1 MIERVIHDWLGDSS
15 TFVRR
20 VGGACTYNLTSRECC
35 GREYTLDQF
44 PQLIVVSGRYGHENA
59 NDHDVCNRR
68 VLLPSL
74 VVVGSSGSPARAAD
88 VPSYFKEI
96 VGTQTASPAEIG
108 TKNILQLN
116 TTMFELY
123 GDAGQLFK
131 KNILAQHPLILGLF
145 SGAGGRFILYRPGMA
160 PIEAP
165 QVPIVYQ
172 LLKSVGHST
181 MALAEVVVPY
191 LNSPNDLTWRGSLA
205 AYRNRMQSALDGLD
219 ATAMQDDW
227 RPNNRSIL
235 QNNIAFM
242 DECLKSNAIS
252 ADALQEFAKKQSP
265 LLKKNIA
272 WAAQTQVAHWMDVI
286 GGWKQM
292 LGADWDKTY
301 AASNTIYVARQNNV
315 LFSVLAQ
322 FFGPEAIN
330 DRLILIETISFT
342 TTPED
347 MLDSLTRIIADRSVG
362 AAFFGDY
369 HLMDYELMGG
379 DARQAIIDED
389 TKRKISVT
397 LPPQVPFGSHQWP
410 MLITPGPGA
419 KSLADLP

>member
-1 MIERVIHDWLGDSS
+1 MRTIAII
-15 TFVRR
+15 
-20 VGGACTYNLTSRECC
+20 VGGA
-35 GREYTLDQF
+35 G
-44 PQLIVVSGRYGHENA
+44 A
-59 NDHDVCNRR
+59 
-68 VLLPSL
+68 LLSSL
-74 VVVGSSGSPARAAD
+74 VIGPLSPARAE

-96 VGTQTASPAEIG
+96 VGTETATPAEIG
-108 TKNILQLN
+108 TKNVLQLN

-123 GDAGQLFK
+123 GDAAQVFR
-131 KNILAQHPLILGLF
+131 KNILANHPVILGLF

-160 PIEAP
+160 PIDAP
-165 QVPIVYQ
+165 SVPIDYQ

-191 LNSPNDLTWRGSLA
+191 INSPGNPTWRGSLA

-219 ATAMQDDW
+219 ATPLRNDW
-227 RPNNRSIL
+227 KPTSRSIL
-235 QNNIAFM
+235 QNNIDFM
-242 DECLKSNAIS
+242 DACLKANAITPE
-252 ADALQEFAKKQSP
+252 ALQEFAKKQGP

-286 GGWKQM
+286 GGWKKM
-292 LGADWDKTY
+292 LGADWEKTY
-301 AASNTIYVARQNNV
+301 AASNTIYVARQNNI

-322 FFGPEAIN
+322 FFGPQAIN
-330 DRLILIETISFT
+330 DRLVLIETISFT

-362 AAFFGDY
+362 AAFFGNY
-369 HLMDYELMGG
+369 YLMDYELMGG

-389 TKRKISVT
+389 GKRNIPVN

-410 MLITPGPGA
+410 TLITPGPGP
-419 KSLADLP
+419 KTLGDLQ

>member
-1 MIERVIHDWLGDSS
+1 MRSVAII
-15 TFVRR
+15 
-20 VGGACTYNLTSRECC
+20 VGGAC
-35 GREYTLDQF
+35 
-44 PQLIVVSGRYGHENA
+44 A
-59 NDHDVCNRR
+59 
-68 VLLPSL
+68 LLWALVGAPGSL
-74 VVVGSSGSPARAAD
+74 PRAAE
-88 VPSYFKEI
+88 VPTYFKEI
-96 VGTQTASPAEIG
+96 VGSEAATPAEIG

-123 GDAGQLFK
+123 GDAGQVFR
-131 KNILAQHPLILGLF
+131 KNILAEHPVILGLF
-145 SGAGGRFILYRPGMA
+145 SGAGGQFILYRPGMA
-160 PIEAP
+160 PINAP
-165 QVPIVYQ
+165 PVPIAYQ
-172 LLKSVGHST
+172 LLKSVAHST

-191 LNSPNDLTWRGSLA
+191 LNSPNDLAWRGSLA
-205 AYRNRMQSALDGLD
+205 AYRNRMQTALDSLD
-219 ATAMQDDW
+219 AAPMQDDW

-242 DECLKSNAIS
+242 DACLESNMIS
-252 ADALQEFAKKQSP
+252 PEALQEFASKQGP

-286 GGWKQM
+286 AGWKQM
-292 LGADWDKTY
+292 LGADWNKTY
-301 AASNTIYVARQNNV
+301 AASNTIYVARQNNI

-330 DRLILIETISFT
+330 DRLFLIETISFT

-347 MLDSLTRIIADRSVG
+347 MLEALTRIIADRSIG
-362 AAFFGDY
+362 AAFFGNY

-389 TKRKISVT
+389 MRRNIPVT

-410 MLITPGPGA
+410 TLITPGPGA
-419 KSLADLP
+419 KSLSDVP

>member
-1 MIERVIHDWLGDSS
+1 MRTIGTMTGS
-15 TFVRR
+15 
-20 VGGACTYNLTSRECC
+20 AC
-35 GREYTLDQF
+35 
-44 PQLIVVSGRYGHENA
+44 
-59 NDHDVCNRR
+59 
-68 VLLPSL
+68 VLLSSL
-74 VVVGSSGSPARAAD
+74 FVAGGARAAD
-88 VPSYFKEI
+88 VPSYFNEI
-96 VGTQTASPAEIG
+96 VGTQAASPAEVG
-108 TKNILQLN
+108 TKNVLQLN

-123 GDAGQLFK
+123 GDAGQVFK

-160 PIEAP
+160 PIDAP
-165 QVPIVYQ
+165 PVPIAYQ

-191 LNSPNDLTWRGSLA
+191 LNSPSDSTWRASLA
-205 AYRNRMQSALDGLD
+205 AYRDRMQSALDGLD
-219 ATAMQDDW
+219 AIAMRDDW
-227 RPNNRSIL
+227 RPTSRSIL

-242 DECLKSNAIS
+242 DECLKNNAIS

-272 WAAQTQVAHWMDVI
+272 WAAQTQVHHWMDVI
-286 GGWKQM
+286 AGWKEM
-292 LGADWDKTY
+292 LGADWDKAY

-330 DRLILIETISFT
+330 DRLILIETVSFT
-342 TTPED
+342 TTPDD
-347 MLDSLTRIIADRSVG
+347 MLDSLTRIIADRAVG
-362 AAFFGDY
+362 AAFFGNY

-379 DARQAIIDED
+379 DARQAIIDE
-389 TKRKISVT
+389 TAKRKITAT

-410 MLITPGPGA
+410 TLITPGPGA